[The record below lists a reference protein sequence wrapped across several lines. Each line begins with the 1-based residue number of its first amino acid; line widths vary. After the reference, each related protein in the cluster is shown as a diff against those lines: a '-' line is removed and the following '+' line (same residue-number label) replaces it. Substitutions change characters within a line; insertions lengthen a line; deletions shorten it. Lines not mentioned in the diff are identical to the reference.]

1 MQFEFSWCQIM
12 SKVTKSLLDCQV
24 AEGRCQNYCYPVFYL
39 QSLIRSTIHFG
50 GDGMHAQLCPT
61 LCDPL
66 DCSPAGSSVHGIFQA
81 RILEWVATS
90 YSRGYSQPED
100 WTWFFMALPQ
110 EAQYSLH
117 GMPKKQPKQNTVS
130 HSFQEGVQTRFFKI
144 AISLTITREHFR
156 SKVPERQNKWFD
168 YFLNEIYNLIRNLA
182 WKQWNITIW

>member
-1 MQFEFSWCQIM
+1 MIRFILKPLKAWNCLPYRISSVW
-12 SKVTKSLLDCQV
+12 SNLVKSL
-24 AEGRCQNYCYPVFYL
+24 
-39 QSLIRSTIHFG
+39 QS
-50 GDGMHAQLCPT
+50 CPT